1 MNSSPYLYS
10 RLIKAE
16 AQAKCFRYLEL
27 FYILPISLLIHPSIH
42 FLPLIPLGFAGAY
55 LTIFGRRRGSPSTS
69 HKFMAGLTYRDK
81 QPPTLAFT
89 PMGNLKWPINQLSPS
104 LHVLPVSAWVFSG
117 YSGFLPHPENMQS
130 GGRLIG
136 HSKLPIG
143 VNVSVGGCLS
153 LYVSPVMT
161 WRLVPSCDP

>member
-104 LHVLPVSAWVFSG
+104 LHVFGLWEEAGVPGENQRRHW
-117 YSGFLPHPENMQS
+117 ENMQTLYGNMLTQNWSQDPLAIGDS
-130 GGRLIG
+130 GNRWAYL
-136 HSKLPIG
+136 
-143 VNVSVGGCLS
+143 
-153 LYVSPVMT
+153 
-161 WRLVPSCDP
+161 